1 MGLLYL
7 PKSIIFKEENVV
19 GQNVDIVHLNQNIKK
34 VLPPK
39 RNSLKITNNSVYFKK
54 IVMTFTVTPDL
65 VYFAMCFV
73 LLILQVIQYS
83 MIRKSKRD
91 MDEVWTQ
98 LGIIITTVGIKIKEI
113 ETKIEK
119 DEKSK

>member
-1 MGLLYL
+1 MGLLCL

-39 RNSLKITNNSVYFKK
+39 RNFLKITNNSVYFKK

-73 LLILQVIQYS
+73 LLILQVIQYG
-83 MIRKSKRD
+83 MIRKCKRD
-91 MDEVWTQ
+91 LDDVWTQ
-98 LGIIITTVGIKIKEI
+98 LGVIITTVGIKIKEI

>member
-1 MGLLYL
+1 
-7 PKSIIFKEENVV
+7 
-19 GQNVDIVHLNQNIKK
+19 
-34 VLPPK
+34 
-39 RNSLKITNNSVYFKK
+39 
-54 IVMTFTVTPDL
+54 

-119 DEKSK
+119 NEKSK